1 MLTTRMGKKRNT
13 LGWITCIHRDG
24 QSRDIYHHHLCVYVS
39 STSGWAMAKHGHF
52 KVRSFSPIT
61 HALSFGSPHFDLSI
75 ARAGKLRAMAA
86 AYNNNNNNSAP
97 VFYWSSLTRWW
108 WSGAATAHRRESCF
122 AWSVAQRWWPKSF
135 KDPISPY
142 AKMVGGGVVWCV
154 CFILSSFII
163 IFKRDSPISLAP
175 AQQVSSL
182 HKKTLFGL
190 ESNKICF

>member
-1 MLTTRMGKKRNT
+1 MYTETANHVTSTTTICVCLYHPQAAEPWLNMVT
-13 LGWITCIHRDG
+13 
-24 QSRDIYHHHLCVYVS
+24 SR
-39 STSGWAMAKHGHF
+39 
-52 KVRSFSPIT
+52 FSPIT
-61 HALSFGSPHFDLSI
+61 HALSSFGSPHFDLSI

-86 AYNNNNNNSAP
+86 AYNNNNNNNSAP

-108 WSGAATAHRRESCF
+108 WSGAATAHRRESF

-135 KDPISPY
+135 KDPISLY
-142 AKMVGGGVVWCV
+142 AKMVHGGVVWCV

-182 HKKTLFGL
+182 HKKLCL
-190 ESNKICF
+190 V